1 MQELPGYH
9 REKAAVLAR
18 LRRVEGQIRGLQ
30 RQIETDTYCIDVLT
44 QVAAATKALQAVGL
58 LLLDDHL
65 RHCVAGAAASG
76 DLARADELVHEATRA
91 VERLLRS

>member
-1 MQELPGYH
+1 MRETPGYH
-9 REKAAVLAR
+9 DDKQAVLTR

-30 RQIETDTYCIDVLT
+30 RQVEGDTYCIDVLT
-44 QVAAATKALQAVGL
+44 QVAAATKALQSIGL

-65 RHCVAGAAASG
+65 RHCVANAAEHG
-76 DLARADELVHEATRA
+76 DRARADELVAEATRA

>member
-65 RHCVAGAAASG
+65 RHCVADAAASG
-76 DLARADELVHEATRA
+76 DRARADELVHEATRA